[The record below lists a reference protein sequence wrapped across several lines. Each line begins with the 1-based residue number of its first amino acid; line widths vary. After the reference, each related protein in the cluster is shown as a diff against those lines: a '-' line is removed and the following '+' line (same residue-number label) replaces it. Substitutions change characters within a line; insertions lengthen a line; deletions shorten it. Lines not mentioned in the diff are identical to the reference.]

1 MVSELAARLAM
12 GTTVELLRLSSVD
25 ILGYGDSRTAL
36 VIDLRTTRLPRVSRS
51 LRWALRAYATF
62 PAAPLKSYIRRCLGL
77 AGDVGFSPG
86 FSCMTGSLH
95 CQPNSSLSDTL
106 MIDYAP
112 IVLGANSGFGFRN
125 TVITSTHDL
134 ANFQRVICRP
144 VVIGDNVWV
153 TSHVV
158 ILPGVHIGDNSVIGA
173 GSVVTRDIPANVFA
187 AGNPCRV
194 VKTVDR
200 REGLFPHSPA

>member
-1 MVSELAARLAM
+1 M
-12 GTTVELLRLSSVD
+12 D
-25 ILGYGDSRTAL
+25 IPGYGDSRTAE
-36 VIDLRTTRLPRVSRS
+36 VIDLRTTGLPRVARD
-51 LRWALRAYATF
+51 LRWALRVYATF
-62 PAAPLKSYIRRCLGL
+62 PAPPLRDYIRRRLGL
-77 AGDVGFSPG
+77 ARDIGFSPG
-86 FSCMTGSLH
+86 FSCVAGRLH
-95 CQPNSSLSDTL
+95 CQAHSSLSDTL
-106 MIDYAP
+106 VVDYAP

-134 ANFQRVICRP
+134 ANFHQVICRP

-173 GSVVTRDIPANVFA
+173 GSVVTRDIPGNVFA

-194 VKTVDR
+194 VKPLER
-200 REGLFPHSPA
+200 RKGLITHAAV